1 MKVRVWLLL
10 VPFLFE
16 PSLSRAATAVDVSC
30 APLAGGM
37 SAERATQFLDNPT
50 GLLSGYPEGD
60 EGKLSATIRDFA
72 TMRPET
78 LEGIRSLS
86 GASSASQ
93 NRAIGAGLGTAAAT
107 CVVSHPATAT
117 LIQEAVLKTENRDLI
132 QSFESITG
140 DVPTNVV
147 PGSDPNGESVVGGGR
162 GSASPQSSGGVST
175 SDTTTFTRT
184 STPTTTTTTTFFA
197 AASSTSTNTLAPISP
212 TN

>member
-1 MKVRVWLLL
+1 MKVSVWLLL
-10 VPFLFE
+10 VPFSLA
-16 PSLSRAATAVDVSC
+16 PSLSHAATAVDVSC

-37 SAERATQFLDNPT
+37 NAERATQFLDNPS

-78 LEGIRSLS
+78 LEGIQSLS
-86 GASSASQ
+86 SASSPSQ

-140 DVPTNVV
+140 DVPTNAV

-162 GSASPQSSGGVST
+162 GSATPQSSGGVST
-175 SDTTTFTRT
+175 SDTTTFSGA
-184 STPTTTTTTTFFA
+184 STATTTTFFA
-197 AASSTSTNTLAPISP
+197 AASSASTNTLAPISP

>member
-10 VPFLFE
+10 VPFLLE

-30 APLAGGM
+30 APLAAGM

-50 GLLSGYPEGD
+50 GVLSSYPEGD

-86 GASSASQ
+86 GASSPSQ

-107 CVVSHPATAT
+107 CVVSHPATAM
-117 LIQEAVLKTENRDLI
+117 LIQEAVLRSENSELI

-140 DVPTNVV
+140 DVPTNAV

-162 GSASPQSSGGVST
+162 GSAAPQSAGGTST
-175 SDTTTFTRT
+175 SDTPTF
-184 STPTTTTTTTFFA
+184 STASPPATATFFT
-197 AASSTSTNTLAPISP
+197 AASSASTNTLAPISP

>member
-1 MKVRVWLLL
+1 MKVRVGLLL
-10 VPFLFE
+10 VPFLLE

-37 SAERATQFLDNPT
+37 TAERATQFLDNPT
-50 GLLSGYPEGD
+50 ALLGGFPEGD
-60 EGKLSATIRDFA
+60 EGKLSAAVRDFA

-86 GASSASQ
+86 GASSPSQ
-93 NRAIGAGLGTAAAT
+93 NRAIGAGLGTAAST
-107 CVVSHPATAT
+107 CVISHPATAA
-117 LIQEAVLKTENRDLI
+117 LIQEAVLKTENSDLI

-162 GSASPQSSGGVST
+162 GSDATQSAGGISASN
-175 SDTTTFTRT
+175 TTTFSRG
-184 STPTTTTTTTFFA
+184 STPTAATFFT
-197 AASSTSTNTLAPISP
+197 AASSTSTNVLAPISP

>member
-1 MKVRVWLLL
+1 M
-10 VPFLFE
+10 
-16 PSLSRAATAVDVSC
+16 TI
-30 APLAGGM
+30 
-37 SAERATQFLDNPT
+37 ERATQFLDNPT

-78 LEGIRSLS
+78 LEGIQSLS
-86 GASSASQ
+86 GASSPSQ

-107 CVVSHPATAT
+107 CVVSHPATAS

-162 GSASPQSSGGVST
+162 GTTESPGSGGVST
-175 SDTTTFTRT
+175 SDTTTFRRSSTASAPST
-184 STPTTTTTTTFFA
+184 STFFA
-197 AASSTSTNTLAPISP
+197 AASSTTTSALAPVSP